1 MPLPEDETTWGDLHV
16 MFATASGNVRRN
28 LLSDFVDIRTN
39 GKIAMKL
46 DPGDRLIA
54 VQTCGEDQDVLLAA
68 RRGKCIRFEV
78 TDVRV
83 FKGRDSTGV
92 RGIRLEDGDDVISMS
107 ILNHVEVDT
116 ETRDAYLRLANA
128 RRRAAGE
135 AVEGDEEG
143 GSASIAVEEFE
154 RLAAAEQFILT
165 VTANGFG
172 KRTSAYEYRV
182 TGRGGQGIANIEMSG
197 RNGHV
202 VASFPIAAE
211 DQIMLVTD
219 GGKLI
224 RMPVHD
230 IRIAGRKTQGV
241 VLLRTAEEEHVV
253 SAVCLSEVTTNGDD
267 AEDEAPGGDEQTA
280 GGGDADGEEDQDV

>member
-1 MPLPEDETTWGDLHV
+1 MVVTVTNTGYIKRVPLSAYRAQRRGGKGRSGMTMREEDFVRQVFVANTHTPVLFFSSAGIAYKLKVYKLPLGTPQARGKAMVNLLPLGEGETISTVMPLPEDETTWGDLHV

-128 RRRAAGE
+128 RRRARRRG
-135 AVEGDEEG
+135 
-143 GSASIAVEEFE
+143 
-154 RLAAAEQFILT
+154 
-165 VTANGFG
+165 
-172 KRTSAYEYRV
+172 
-182 TGRGGQGIANIEMSG
+182 GRG
-197 RNGHV
+197 
-202 VASFPIAAE
+202 
-211 DQIMLVTD
+211 
-219 GGKLI
+219 
-224 RMPVHD
+224 
-230 IRIAGRKTQGV
+230 
-241 VLLRTAEEEHVV
+241 
-253 SAVCLSEVTTNGDD
+253 
-267 AEDEAPGGDEQTA
+267 
-280 GGGDADGEEDQDV
+280 